1 MDCILFRHGIAVERG
16 EWDGQEQDRPL
27 TDKGVKRTGQSGRG
41 LRTLSIVPTHL
52 LTSPLLRARQTA
64 DILHGLLRPR
74 PAVHICDELSP
85 GTAPEKLF
93 SLLNTLPPDSVVICI
108 GHEPY
113 LSMAAAI
120 FLTGKPC
127 AGLALKKAGACLIR
141 LEEAAGPVKGLLEW
155 WLTATQLR
163 ALA

>member
-1 MDCILFRHGIAVERG
+1 VDCILFRHGIAVERE

-27 TDKGVKRTGQSGRG
+27 TEKGVKRTGQSGRG
-41 LRTLSIVPTHL
+41 LRNLSIAPTHL

-74 PAVHICDELSP
+74 PAVHISDELSP

-93 SLLNTLPPDSVVICI
+93 SLLDSLPPDSVVICI
-108 GHEPY
+108 GHEPH

-120 FLTGKPC
+120 LLTGKPG
-127 AGLALKKAGACLIR
+127 AWLSLKKAGACLIR
-141 LEEAAGPVKGLLEW
+141 LEEAVRPAKGLLEW
-155 WLTATQLR
+155 WLTAAQLR